1 MAVNKQNLKP
11 FTSEQSREKA
21 VENGRKG
28 GIKSGE
34 AKRERKLI
42 REMFEERL
50 AKNGYR
56 DIDEWL
62 INLAERAKVEDKS
75 MELAISILGEKPAE
89 KLDLTQDKPFEI
101 KVTVDGT

>member
-1 MAVNKQNLKP
+1 MNEENLRTPSTNEAREMQKKSAKKR
-11 FTSEQSREKA
+11 SENIQK
-21 VENGRKG
+21 
-28 GIKSGE
+28 
-34 AKRERKLI
+34 RKLI